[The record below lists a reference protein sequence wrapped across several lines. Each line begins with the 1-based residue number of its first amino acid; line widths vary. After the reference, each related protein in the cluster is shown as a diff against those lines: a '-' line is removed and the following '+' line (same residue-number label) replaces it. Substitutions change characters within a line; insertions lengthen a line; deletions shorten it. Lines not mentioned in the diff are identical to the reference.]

1 MSVRPTPPAPP
12 PIPDA
17 AEETKILL
25 TVMTSLE
32 KLNPAQRAR
41 VLRYA
46 RDFFNVY
53 MGDS

>member
-1 MSVRPTPPAPP
+1 MSRTPTPVEQP

-17 AEETKILL
+17 QEETQILL
-25 TVMTSLE
+25 AIMTSLE
-32 KLNPAQRAR
+32 KLNKDQRAR

-53 MGDS
+53 MGEP